1 MKNVYEDYK
10 IENDT
15 VESVEEQ
22 DPLPQFKQEKAP
34 KKRRVEYDEHGR
46 KRKDRSDNWIKILV
60 LVFVVVLVNLY
71 AFHTCG
77 ADLFGVR

>member
-1 MKNVYEDYK
+1 MKNVYQDYE

-15 VESVEEQ
+15 MESVEEL

-46 KRKDRSDNWIKILV
+46 KRKDRSNNWIKILV
-60 LVFVVVLVNLY
+60 LIFVVVLVHLY

-77 ADLFGVR
+77 ADLFGLR